1 MTAPLAIRPVP
12 YSPAYETPEKDEAQT
27 QAELAETLLSMSR
40 TMYEHTGEALR
51 SVHAKSHGLLRGE
64 LEVLDDLPAELRQ
77 GLFATARRYPV
88 VARLSTPPAE
98 KLDDR
103 VSLPR
108 AFSLKVVGVEGAR
121 LEGSEGDT
129 TQDFLMINGPAF
141 SAGSAKGFLR
151 NLKLL
156 EKTTDKAEG
165 AKEVLST
172 VMRGAN
178 KVLEAVGIESATI
191 KTLGGHPET
200 HPLGETYFTQVPLLY
215 GPYMAK
221 LSLAPVSPSLQ
232 LLTDA
237 PIETEDRPDALRDA
251 VTGFFGGQY
260 AGDAEWE
267 LRVQL
272 CTDIEKMPLE
282 TPDKEWSQEDSPY
295 IPVARLRIP
304 RQAAWDPERVRAID
318 EGMSFNPW
326 HALAA
331 HRPLGSVMRAR
342 RAVYPISAQFRS
354 SHGRCPV
361 MEPRAAEVAAATP
374 PV

>member
-1 MTAPLAIRPVP
+1 MTAPLALRPVP
-12 YSPAYETPEKDEAQT
+12 YDPAYETFEPDEAKT
-27 QAELAETLLSMSR
+27 QAELAEALLSMSR
-40 TMYEHTGEALR
+40 TMHEHTGEASR

-64 LEVLDDLPAELRQ
+64 LEVLDGLPEALRQ
-77 GLFATARRYPV
+77 GLFATARRYPAV
-88 VARLSTPPAE
+88 VRLSTPPAE

-108 AFSLKVVGVEGAR
+108 GLSLKVVGVVGAR
-121 LEGSEGDT
+121 VEGSEGDT

-151 NLKLL
+151 NLQLL
-156 EKTTDKAEG
+156 EKTTDKAPR
-165 AKEVLST
+165 AKEALSA

-178 KVLEAVGIESATI
+178 AVLEAVGIDSATV

-200 HPLGETYFTQVPLLY
+200 NPLGETYFTQVPLLY

-221 LSLAPVSPSLQ
+221 LSLAPVSPSLR

-237 PIETEDRPDALRDA
+237 PIETEGRPDALRDA
-251 VTGFFGGQY
+251 VSEFFGGQY
-260 AGDAEWE
+260 AGDAVWE

-272 CTDIEKMPLE
+272 CTDIETMPLE
-282 TPDKEWSQEDSPY
+282 SPDKEWPQEESPY

-304 RQAAWDPERVRAID
+304 RQPAWDAERVQAID
-318 EGMSFNPW
+318 QGMSFNPW

-331 HRPLGSVMRAR
+331 HRPLGAVMRAR
-342 RAVYPISAQFRS
+342 RAVYPLSVQFRS
-354 SHGRCPV
+354 SRSGCPV
-361 MEPRAAEVAAATP
+361 REPRAEEVRAATP
-374 PV
+374 SI

>member
-1 MTAPLAIRPVP
+1 M
-12 YSPAYETPEKDEAQT
+12 
-27 QAELAETLLSMSR
+27 
-40 TMYEHTGEALR
+40 
-51 SVHAKSHGLLRGE
+51 
-64 LEVLDDLPAELRQ
+64 
-77 GLFATARRYPV
+77 
-88 VARLSTPPAE
+88 
-98 KLDDR
+98 
-103 VSLPR
+103 
-108 AFSLKVVGVEGAR
+108 VGVEGPRVA
-121 LEGSEGDT
+121 GSEGDT

-141 SAGSAKGFLR
+141 SAGSTKGFLR

-156 EKTTDKAEG
+156 EKTTDRAPG

-172 VMRGAN
+172 VMQGVN
-178 KVLEAVGIESATI
+178 KALEAVGIESATV

-221 LSLAPVSPSLQ
+221 FSLAPVSSSLQ
-232 LLTDA
+232 LLKDA

-251 VTGFFGGQY
+251 VTAFFGGQY

-272 CTDIEKMPLE
+272 CTDVEKMPIE
-282 TPDKEWSQEDSPY
+282 QPDKEWPQDESPY
-295 IPVARLRIP
+295 IAVARLRIP
-304 RQAAWDPERVRAID
+304 RQPAWDPERVRAID

-331 HRPLGSVMRAR
+331 HRPLGAVMRAR
-342 RAVYPISAQFRS
+342 RAVYPLSVQFRS

-361 MEPRAAEVAAATP
+361 MEPRAEEAAAAAP
-374 PV
+374 QP